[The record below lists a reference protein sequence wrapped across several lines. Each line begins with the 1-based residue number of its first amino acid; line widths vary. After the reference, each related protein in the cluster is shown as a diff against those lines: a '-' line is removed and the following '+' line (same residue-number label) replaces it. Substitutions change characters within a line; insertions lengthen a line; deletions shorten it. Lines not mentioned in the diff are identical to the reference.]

1 MLLSDL
7 DELEDMLD
15 DIIVDSEKE
24 NSEHHDSEDDCE
36 YESKS
41 EEDEEP
47 PFNTDDFIKI
57 NPECKNLINGMI
69 HGKHYEKISDF
80 RTISFD
86 ILVLR
91 SCSYISFLTC
101 DSIII
106 FSNFFSFKSLSF
118 SSLSFSCIS

>member
-41 EEDEEP
+41 EEDVEP
-47 PFNTDDFIKI
+47 PCNTDDFINRLDIKI
-57 NPECKNLINGMI
+57 YKGVAFIFTLNTLLGTV
-69 HGKHYEKISDF
+69 GKLS
-80 RTISFD
+80 
-86 ILVLR
+86 ILL
-91 SCSYISFLTC
+91 
-101 DSIII
+101 
-106 FSNFFSFKSLSF
+106 FKF
-118 SSLSFSCIS
+118 GFVV